1 MKYTID
7 DMGLRERIQTW
18 ESSLPREV
26 SAEALLARCPV
37 AHKWKVTFLIVLSRE
52 ATLWRMSDLGRA
64 LVRLV
69 DSHDALAARIVL
81 RSACETAA
89 LLAYLNKKI
98 ESLIEG
104 QISFDDFN
112 TLVRRVALGGKNG
125 GDYFEPVN
133 VMTAIQHFSKEHPL
147 IQEIYDRLSED
158 AHPNASGLL
167 YAYSDTNP
175 ELLETTFHRKIAS
188 ADATSSH
195 TATSADLIFLSYE
208 QQYNSIWPA
217 RFESLEQWLREKDA
231 SLVASEH
238 LRSHKE

>member
-7 DMGLRERIQTW
+7 DMGLRGRLDTW
-18 ESSLPREV
+18 ERELRRDV
-26 SAEALLARCPV
+26 SAESLLARCPV

-52 ATLWRMSDLGRA
+52 ASLWRMSDLGRA

-69 DSHDALAARIVL
+69 DSHDALAARIIL

-104 QISFDDFN
+104 RLSFDDFN
-112 TLVRRVALGGKNG
+112 TVVRKIALGGKNE
-125 GDYFEPVN
+125 GDYFQPVN
-133 VMTAIQHFSKEHPL
+133 VMTAIQQFSKEHPL

-208 QQYNSIWPA
+208 QEYNSVWPA
-217 RFESLEQWLREKDA
+217 RFERLEQWLRENDA

-238 LRSHKE
+238 LRRGKE